1 MTAASPSRA
10 YARPGG
16 GPLRAGGP
24 GPVPGR
30 SGVFRAGLGALGVAA
45 GVLSLLVATASS
57 AAAQAQPR
65 REPATYTAEQADAG
79 FAAYA
84 QHCASCHG
92 ENLDDGPFAPPL
104 RGTAFREAWLPRS
117 VEALFTITST
127 TMPQDRP
134 GVLDDETVTELVALM
149 LQENG
154 VEASGTALPADP
166 DLLAGLAPGWSS
178 AGGGLS
184 PGAALPPWPAPY
196 NPLDGM
202 QPVTDEALHDPPPGD
217 WLLWRRT
224 YAAYGYSPL
233 DQIDRDNVADL
244 RVAWSWSLPRGPNES
259 TPIVRD
265 GVLFVHGY
273 GDRVQALDAA
283 GGDFLWEYQRRLP
296 RGVAPSLKRGMSIY
310 GDRLFVPTSD
320 AHVVALDATTG
331 DVVWDRQVGDL
342 DAGLRMTGG
351 TLVAGGKVMVGTM
364 GRHEGGNYIV
374 ALDVETGEEAWRF
387 DTIPGPDEPGGH
399 TWNGLPDAARN
410 GASVWIPGSYDP
422 VNNLALFGTGNT
434 YDTAPLRDAVG
445 PPGTNNDGL
454 YLDATLALNPDTG
467 ELAWHFQHQANG
479 QWDLDWAFERQVAE
493 LPVDGEPTSVVVT
506 IGKQAI
512 FDFVDAATGRY
523 VSSLDLGLQTGI
535 TAIDPVTGRKTQD
548 PLLIPGD
555 GETKRLCPHVGG
567 GRSWAPT
574 AYDPRTHIAYVPIIE
589 ACMDL
594 VPVGEGERGSLT
606 TGVRWT
612 VRPRPESD
620 GQYGRLEAVNLA
632 TGETAWIARQ
642 RAPQTT
648 GALATGGGLVFAGSL
663 DRRISAYD
671 SATGDR
677 LWATRLSEVPN
688 APPITY
694 AVDGQQYVAVIV
706 GSGGYLTRAYS
717 VLAPEIRNPPDPG
730 AALWVFAQPEPITR

>member
-1 MTAASPSRA
+1 MTAASRRSGA
-10 YARPGG
+10 AACPGG
-16 GPLRAGGP
+16 GRLRTVDP
-24 GPVPGR
+24 GA
-30 SGVFRAGLGALGVAA
+30 FAA
-45 GVLSLLVATASS
+45 GVGALAVVALAAAS
-57 AAAQAQPR
+57 AAAGQAQPR
-65 REPATYTAEQADAG
+65 RQPATYTAEQADAG
-79 FAAYA
+79 FSAYA

-104 RGTAFREAWLPRS
+104 RGAVFRETWLPRS
-117 VEALFTITST
+117 VEALFTLTST

-154 VEASGTALPADP
+154 VEASATALPADP

-184 PGAALPPWPAPY
+184 PGAALPPWPAPF
-196 NPLDGM
+196 NPLDAM
-202 QPVTDEALHDPPPGD
+202 EPVTDEALHDPPAGD

-233 DQIDRDNVADL
+233 DQIDRENVADL

-296 RGVAPSLKRGMSIY
+296 RGVSPSLKRGMSIH

-320 AHVVALDATTG
+320 AHVVALDAKTG

-351 TLVAGGKVMVGTM
+351 TLVARGKVMVGTM

-374 ALDVETGEEAWRF
+374 ALDAETGEEAWRF
-387 DTIPGPDEPGGH
+387 GTIPGPDEPGGH
-399 TWNGLPDAARN
+399 TWNGLPHAARN

-434 YDTAPLRDAVG
+434 YDTLPLRDAVG

-454 YLDATLALNPDTG
+454 YLDATIALNPDTG

-479 QWDLDWAFERQVAE
+479 QWDLDWALERQVAE

-512 FDFVDAATGRY
+512 FDFVETATGRY
-523 VSSLDLGLQTGI
+523 VASLDLGLQTGI
-535 TAIDPVTGRKTQD
+535 TAIDPLTGRKTQD

-574 AYDPRTHIAYVPIIE
+574 AYDPRSHIAYVPIIE

-648 GALATGGGLVFAGSL
+648 GALVTGGGLVFAGSL

-671 SATGDR
+671 AATGDH

-694 AVDGQQYVAVIV
+694 AVDGRQYVAVIV

-717 VLAPEIRNPPDPG
+717 ALAPEIRNPPDPG
-730 AALWVFAQPEPITR
+730 AALWVFAQPEGSAPGADAP